1 MYSANTVL
9 NAQRTQFMI
18 SNIIPVALWDADD
31 LVLGINH
38 NTLTVNRKIVEYRLF
53 CDDNDG

>member
-1 MYSANTVL
+1 MSLMNVP
-9 NAQRTQFMI
+9 RTQFMI

>member
-1 MYSANTVL
+1 
-9 NAQRTQFMI
+9 MI
-18 SNIIPVALWDADD
+18 SNIIPVALSDADD